1 MDNYSHAFLHGSVG
15 YEAQEDK
22 LERREDDIFAK
33 PDLKPE
39 SAREQRRL
47 RRRSALINNNGTTME
62 QQDKLFDKLILPG
75 DMGTGSD

>member
-39 SAREQRRL
+39 SARET
-47 RRRSALINNNGTTME
+47 AEATPTVGI
-62 QQDKLFDKLILPG
+62 DKQ
-75 DMGTGSD
+75 